1 MRDSRN
7 LKSLNIPLSSS
18 ELVFNLQTGLAM
30 MSNVDHSEQNSA
42 HEDLNE
48 QKFLDE
54 SQQEEIR
61 AEYSSTRRH

>member
-1 MRDSRN
+1 
-7 LKSLNIPLSSS
+7 
-18 ELVFNLQTGLAM
+18 M
-30 MSNVDHSEQNSA
+30 MSNVDHNEQNSA

-61 AEYSSTRRH
+61 AEYSSTRRHWRGMGGTG